1 MRILDFG
8 SLNIDYVYQVDHMV
22 RPGETLATGRRDV
35 YPGGKGLNQAVACA
49 RAGAKVW
56 QAGLVGPEGGL
67 LLDVCRE
74 AGVNTDYVRT
84 VDVASGHTVIQVE
97 DRKSVVQGKS
107 VG

>member
-56 QAGLVGPEGGL
+56 RRGLWARRAACFWTCAARP
-67 LLDVCRE
+67 
-74 AGVNTDYVRT
+74 A
-84 VDVASGHTVIQVE
+84 
-97 DRKSVVQGKS
+97 
-107 VG
+107 

>member
-56 QAGLVGPEGGL
+56 QAGLVGPE
-67 LLDVCRE
+67 
-74 AGVNTDYVRT
+74 
-84 VDVASGHTVIQVE
+84 
-97 DRKSVVQGKS
+97 DRKSVV
-107 VG
+107 